1 MWNIYFVVTP
11 LNSHKTGYQ
20 LEKKSPGGN
29 WEKVNDAPIIGE
41 SAVAPNLVEG
51 ENYEFRVA
59 AVTEAGVG
67 EYSNATPLTK
77 AEKKKRM
84 S

>member
-1 MWNIYFVVTP
+1 M
-11 LNSHKTGYQ
+11 
-20 LEKKSPGGN
+20 EKKSPGGN
-29 WEKVNDAPIIGE
+29 WEKVNDAPITGE
-41 SAVAPNLVEG
+41 SAVVPNLVEG

-77 AEKKKRM
+77 AEKKKRNHL
-84 S
+84 SCVDFHVLPGRRP